1 MNLTKARNGIIAF
14 FVALFVLLWLTPF
27 VYVLFTA
34 LKSPVEYFSTNP
46 LAFPKVIAWENFHK
60 AYMVLDSYF
69 VNNVKLV
76 VICLPLIL
84 LFASMAAYS
93 LARLAFRGR
102 EFWAIF
108 FLVGMMVPISIT
120 IVPIYIM
127 FKSLGLIN
135 THTALVLA
143 LVAFGLPFT
152 IFLMRGFFLGIPKEI
167 EESARIDGCRHW
179 GIYAR
184 IIIPISRPI
193 LITAAI
199 FNFMGVWNDFFFSYT
214 FIQDNDK
221 LTLNVGLLA
230 FTKQF
235 VTEYNSLTAGMILI
249 ILPSFVLFVIFQRYI
264 MARTNDGAVKG

>member
-1 MNLTKARNGIIAF
+1 MKIKSGILYALMSLFIAM
-14 FVALFVLLWLTPF
+14 WLMPF
-27 VYVLFTA
+27 VYILFTA
-34 LKSPVEYFSTNP
+34 LKSPDEYFSSHP
-46 LAFPKVIAWENFHK
+46 LAFPKVIFWENFQK
-60 AYMVLDSYF
+60 AYVVLDSYF
-69 VNNVKLV
+69 INNVKLV
-76 VICLPLIL
+76 LICLPLIL
-84 LFASMAAYS
+84 LLASMAAYA
-93 LARLAFRGR
+93 LARLSFAGK

-108 FLVGMMVPISIT
+108 FIIGMMVPLSIT

-127 FKSLGLIN
+127 FKNLGLLN

-143 LVAFGLPFT
+143 MVAFGLPFS
-152 IFLMRGFFLGIPKEI
+152 IFLMRAYFLSIPKEI
-167 EESARIDGCRHW
+167 EESAKIDGCRNW
-179 GIYAR
+179 GIYTR
-184 IIIPISRPI
+184 IIIPISQPI

-214 FIQDNDK
+214 FIQDTDK

-249 ILPSFVLFVIFQRYI
+249 ILPSFLLFVIFQRYI